1 MYKFSV
7 TILIIVL
14 SFHLKAQFHPPVG
27 SIGTSAMHKDS
38 SAFVGWANQCI
49 IQRGELD
56 ISNPSLGYAS
66 VGDNLSAI
74 GQAGLNGVVSL
85 GDAGTAT
92 LTFEATI
99 FDGPGW
105 DFAVF
110 ENSFNSTFLELAFVE
125 VSSNGVDFFRF
136 PAISNTQDTSQIDN
150 AGGVDATKI
159 NNLAGKYS
167 ALYGTPFDL
176 ADLAPTPLLDIEH
189 ISHVKIIDVV
199 GSINTNYATYDVNG
213 SKVNDPWPTP
223 FPSSGFDLDAVGVI
237 HLNPLNVA
245 DQNSLVAEFMVYPNP
260 VTSNSVLSF
269 ELLKPRFCSV
279 HIMDVLGNKI
289 FNFNEFLEKGSHN
302 IKLSNVLFNKGIY
315 YLSLSCDGNQMRSIS
330 ILSL

>member
-1 MYKFSV
+1 VYKLGV
-7 TILIIVL
+7 TILTILL
-14 SFHLKAQFHPPVG
+14 SFHLTAQFHPPVG

-38 SAFVGWANQCI
+38 SAFVGWAGQCI

-56 ISNPSLGYAS
+56 ISNPPLGYSS

-99 FDGPGW
+99 FDGSGW

-125 VSSNGVDFFRF
+125 VSSNGIDFFRF
-136 PAISNTQDTSQIDN
+136 PAVSNTQDTSQIDN
-150 AGGVDATKI
+150 AGSVDATKI

-167 ALYGTPFDL
+167 SLYGTPFDL
-176 ADLAPTPLLDIEH
+176 ADLSTSPLLDIDN
-189 ISHVKIIDVV
+189 ISHIKIIDVV
-199 GSINTNYATYDVNG
+199 GSINTSYATYDVNG

-237 HLNPLNVA
+237 HLNPLNVEG
-245 DQNSLVAEFMVYPNP
+245 QNSLITEFIVYPNP
-260 VTSNSVLSF
+260 LTSNSVLSF

-279 HIMDVLGNKI
+279 HIIDVLGNKV
-289 FNFNEFLEKGSHN
+289 FNFNEFLEQGSHN
-302 IKLSNVLFNKGIY
+302 IQLSNVLFNKGIY
-315 YLSLSCDGNQMRSIS
+315 YLSFSYDGNQMRSIS
-330 ILSL
+330 IVKL